1 MDYTASDR
9 TVVLSHNGQ
18 PPAAD
23 SLLSDAGATPK
34 YEELEARMVFAA
46 RVRPAQNRELSGHE
60 GDMVLNGAYL
70 VERDRVED
78 LRALVAALEERE
90 QAHGARIGLAGP
102 FPPYSFVPEAA

>member
-1 MDYTASDR
+1 
-9 TVVLSHNGQ
+9 VQ
-18 PPAAD
+18 
-23 SLLSDAGATPK
+23 
-34 YEELEARMVFAA
+34 ELAVAA

-70 VERDRVED
+70 VERDRAED

-90 QAHGARIGLAGP
+90 HGHGARIGLAGP